1 MLLSLEL
8 IYYGDCKDMIRFYL
22 NTFVDASAEI
32 HLYREM
38 PQAEALGISGS
49 GLDMVWRAVL
59 TIRYGDYAVRFR
71 LSDSLLTAR
80 KMTVTC
86 TEQTYHPLICIE
98 HPDEPYMRGL
108 LEKLYCGGHCFED
121 IQKGI
126 YSDRY
131 GIRWVYKRGECHR
144 VYHCLELIGNCNEV
158 AAYIG
163 NAYQVPLTEMV
174 RYADSSYA
182 HVGNPAAQ
190 DKGYGVLMEVQE
202 QQISYAVSFS
212 DAGICNDSGYGN
224 GYGKN
229 KKLWY
234 QIILVVEETDEAY
247 LKEAFRRL
255 SDGATLNRPISRNEE
270 GRLYGS
276 MIDRYGIVWELLSR
290 IP

>member
-22 NTFVDASAEI
+22 NAFVDASAEI

-49 GLDMVWRAVL
+49 GLDMVWRATL

-86 TEQTYHPLICIE
+86 TEQMYHPLICIE

-126 YSDRY
+126 FSD
-131 GIRWVYKRGECHR
+131 
-144 VYHCLELIGNCNEV
+144 
-158 AAYIG
+158 
-163 NAYQVPLTEMV
+163 
-174 RYADSSYA
+174 RYADSPYA
-182 HVGNPAAQ
+182 HMGNLTAQ
-190 DKGYGVLMEVQE
+190 DKGYGVLMEFRE

-212 DAGICNDSGYGN
+212 DAGICNDNGYGN

-234 QIILVVEETDEAY
+234 QIILVVEEADEAY

-270 GRLYGS
+270 GR
-276 MIDRYGIVWELLSR
+276 RN
-290 IP
+290 